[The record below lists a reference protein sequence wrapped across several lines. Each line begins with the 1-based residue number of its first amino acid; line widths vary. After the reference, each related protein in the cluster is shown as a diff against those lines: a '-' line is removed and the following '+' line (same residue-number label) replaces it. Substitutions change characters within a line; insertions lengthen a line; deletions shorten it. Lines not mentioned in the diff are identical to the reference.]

1 MRIGIDISTFQ
12 SLNVA
17 TVPAF
22 TPASISGLQL
32 WLDASDGSTL
42 FTDSAGTTAATA
54 DGDPIGCWKDKSGN
68 AKNAIQANGQKK
80 PVLKINA
87 KNSKNTI
94 RYDGVDDSMAN
105 AVGLTSGTYS
115 GVIHVFFAAS
125 KPTSGGTYFVE
136 RQSSPCKAF
145 FFWEIGPFIES
156 DGVIY
161 ANTMTNASYS
171 LFKTNGSVVSHI
183 TSGIAGSVVSV
194 NKSSVTLN
202 TNQYASVSGS
212 AGYILAER
220 ESNHGQRWPGDYFEL
235 LVYTNTLTSAEMQNV
250 ENYLMN
256 KWGIV

>member
-32 WLDASDGSTL
+32 WLDASDASTL

-54 DGDPIGCWKDKSGN
+54 DGDPVGCWKDKSGN
-68 AKNAIQANGQKK
+68 AKNATQPNGTKK
-80 PVLKINA
+80 PLLKINA

-94 RYDGVDDSMAN
+94 RYDGVDDGMIN

-136 RQSSPCKAF
+136 RQTGPCKAF
-145 FFWEIGPFIES
+145 FFWQTGPYIES
-156 DGVIY
+156 DGSTY
-161 ANTMTNASYS
+161 AKTMTSGSYS
-171 LFKTNGSVVSHI
+171 LFNSAGSVVSHI
-183 TSGIAGSVVSV
+183 TSGTSGSVARV
-194 NKSSVTLN
+194 NRSSVTFSS
-202 TNQYASVSGS
+202 NQYASVSGS
-212 AGYILAER
+212 SGYILAER
-220 ESNHGQRWPGDYFEL
+220 EGGQGQRWPGDYFEL
-235 LVYTNTLTSAEMQNV
+235 LVYTKTLTNDEIQNV
-250 ENYLMN
+250 ENYLID